1 MKKEGE
7 YVAVEKM
14 QMMNLVAPLDD
25 MHDLLQEIVLIER
38 IHIKN
43 AVKEI
48 QDSNFTLA
56 VLEEHLDSIAD
67 MGTIVKYKANKSCYK
82 TYQDKLSYLANA
94 LDMILEPK
102 TDLDRKRDI
111 EDAVAELDS
120 ITRKVAPIQDKLTER
135 EETLNR
141 YEDFLESIEYL
152 KDINIDVSALSRM
165 KHFNYHIGTLTKD
178 KRLKLRNNYENISAI
193 VLHIGSSVDGEAYL
207 IFSPAQLEYEAERI
221 LKSLNFKEIPLPAE
235 FEGVPS
241 EI

>member
-67 MGTIVKYKANKSCYK
+67 MGTIVKYKANKSSYK
-82 TYQDKLSYLANA
+82 IYQDKLSYLANA

-120 ITRKVAPIQDKLTER
+120 ITRKVAPIQDKL
-135 EETLNR
+135 
-141 YEDFLESIEYL
+141 I
-152 KDINIDVSALSRM
+152 
-165 KHFNYHIGTLTKD
+165 
-178 KRLKLRNNYENISAI
+178 
-193 VLHIGSSVDGEAYL
+193 YL
-207 IFSPAQLEYEAERI
+207 INYR
-221 LKSLNFKEIPLPAE
+221 
-235 FEGVPS
+235 
-241 EI
+241 

>member
-120 ITRKVAPIQDKLTER
+120 ISRKVGPM
-135 EETLNR
+135 
-141 YEDFLESIEYL
+141 ED
-152 KDINIDVSALSRM
+152 
-165 KHFNYHIGTLTKD
+165 
-178 KRLKLRNNYENISAI
+178 
-193 VLHIGSSVDGEAYL
+193 
-207 IFSPAQLEYEAERI
+207 
-221 LKSLNFKEIPLPAE
+221 
-235 FEGVPS
+235 
-241 EI
+241 